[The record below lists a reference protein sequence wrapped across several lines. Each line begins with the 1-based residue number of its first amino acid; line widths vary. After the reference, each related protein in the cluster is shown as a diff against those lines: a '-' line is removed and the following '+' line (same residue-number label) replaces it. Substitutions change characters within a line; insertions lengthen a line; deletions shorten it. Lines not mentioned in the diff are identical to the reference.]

1 MVMSPLN
8 DKTRSRIAEIVTRSG
23 GDKRAAD
30 AAIRALARRD
40 HAFLLDLVEPFLDGI
55 IAHALAGGKPTGQA
69 GRSAEVPNERMNE
82 IVRGMTAKLGVSGD
96 AAPPRQQT
104 SAGHADT
111 IRALAAAQARNRK
124 DQH

>member
-8 DKTRSRIAEIVTRSG
+8 ENARSRITEIVTRAG

-30 AAIRALARRD
+30 AAIRTLVKRD

-55 IAHALAGGKPTGQA
+55 VAHALAGKTSTSQGNGFT
-69 GRSAEVPNERMNE
+69 EIPNSRMNE
-82 IVRGMTAKLGVSGD
+82 IVRGMTAKLGVSPD
-96 AAPPRQQT
+96 AAPPRQKT

-124 DQH
+124 DQ